1 MRQQRLGAR
10 QMELMRVLWDL
21 GEATAR
27 SITDELNRR
36 APAGAPTTAHS
47 TVQTQL
53 RELEGKGVVA
63 HRQEE
68 RTFVFYPT
76 VARGEVTAGATRDLL
91 SRLFEG
97 SPLRLMTHLLQ
108 HEKLTREDL
117 ERLRRLIDEKAREGG
132 EGDTR

>member
-1 MRQQRLGAR
+1 MR

-27 SITDELNRR
+27 DITDELNRR
-36 APAGAPTTAHS
+36 AAEGTPPMAHS

-76 VARGEVTAGATRDLL
+76 VAQGEVTTGATRDLL

-97 SPLRLMTHLLQ
+97 SPLRLMSHLLQ
-108 HEKLTREDL
+108 HENLTHEDL
-117 ERLRRLIDEKAREGG
+117 SRLRRLIDEKAQ
-132 EGDTR
+132 EGDKGDT